1 MTGCPVSV
9 AEHVLALVKLGG
21 LKNPYF
27 DPGEVFS
34 FTSAYLSS
42 RTRNAIA
49 RLFGKP
55 YNVPGFDGRGEAS
68 RMPMDAPGGS
78 SR

>member
-21 LKNPYF
+21 LRNPYF
-27 DPGEVFS
+27 DPTEVFG
-34 FTSAYLSS
+34 FTSAYISQ
-42 RTRNAIA
+42 RTRSAIA

-55 YNVPGFDGRGEAS
+55 YNVPGFDERGEAS
-68 RMPMDAPGGS
+68 VMPFERTDEV
-78 SR
+78 